1 LNEAISSNAP
11 IKIDVSVGHKPPFAI
26 IREPPSK
33 GSMFSEEAKA
43 DPRQK
48 ALHEEIEEIIFS
60 GIRSGKLK
68 PGQKLVLVDEMVKKW
83 KVSRATVQQSMQ
95 VLAAKGLIVR
105 KPRAG
110 TFLTKGALDITEG
123 SWRKTRSVCLIVPA
137 LQSVEFATLAR
148 GVEDAAHDNNLS
160 VIVSSTDNLLQRYE
174 QVISR
179 HIDSG
184 VSGIFMVPPF
194 GYRLPLPLLEQL
206 QKSEI
211 PVVTCFRSLYEVM
224 GWPLIRTDAYDAMY
238 STAAHLAQIG
248 RKRIAFLGYNMAEP
262 TFQGVDVDHFG
273 FVMGLLQHG
282 IHADISLK
290 LLLDNEASASSIG
303 QSQLD
308 RMETWIAE
316 HDDLDGICCVHDDL
330 AIAAMAILKRLGRR
344 VPEDVAVTGRGH
356 FGQYLG
362 VDEAEL
368 TTVDS
373 NPKEFGHKFC
383 EMIVAI
389 RSGQTILPPFTE
401 IKGRL
406 IIGRS
411 TTG

>member
-1 LNEAISSNAP
+1 
-11 IKIDVSVGHKPPFAI
+11 
-26 IREPPSK
+26 
-33 GSMFSEEAKA
+33 MFSEEAKA

-48 ALHEEIEEIIFS
+48 ALHEEIEEIIFN

-110 TFLTKGALDITEG
+110 TFLTNGALDITEG

-137 LQSVEFATLAR
+137 LQSVEFAALAR
-148 GVEDAAHDNNLS
+148 GVEDAANDENLS
-160 VIVSSTDNLLQRYE
+160 VIVSSTDNLPARYE
-174 QVISR
+174 QVITR
-179 HIDSG
+179 QIDSG

-211 PVVTCFRSLYEVM
+211 PVVTCFRSLYEVV
-224 GWPLIRTDAYDAMY
+224 GWPLIRTEAYHAIH

-248 RKRIAFLGYNMAEP
+248 RKRIAYFGYSNSEP

-273 FVMGLLQHG
+273 FVMGLLENG
-282 IHADISLK
+282 IRADLSLE
-290 LLLDNEASASSIG
+290 LRLESDPNGSSIK

-308 RMETWIAE
+308 RMVKWIAE
-316 HDDLDGICCVHDDL
+316 HPELDGICCCHDHL
-330 AIAAMAILKRLGRR
+330 AISTMATLKRLGRR
-344 VPEDVAVTGRGH
+344 VPEDVAVTGRGN

-362 VDEAEL
+362 FDVRDL
-368 TTVDS
+368 TTVDPNS
-373 NPKEFGHKFC
+373 KEFGRKFC
-383 EMIVAI
+383 EIIVAI
-389 RSGQTILPPFTE
+389 RSGRADLPPFTE
-401 IKGRL
+401 IKGEL
-406 IIGRS
+406 VVGRS